1 MACYPTVPIFFG
13 SNCSHSL
20 LRVLHTCCRFLCLT
34 CLRYF
39 SFARCARPHAQVIV
53 GCRHVSSTRAG
64 RLLYLS
70 YLLYFPSVRC
80 TRTHSQ
86 SVVGCRHVPSTRA
99 VGFLFVII
107 FFSSLRSHSLSVCCR
122 LQARV
127 FHTCCRFSIC
137 YIFSSARCARILCHR
152 VVGCRHSLKHI
163 FFSSLRSHSLS
174 ECCRLQ
180 ARVFHTCCRFSSH
193 TCCWFSICYIFL
205 QLAALAPSVIEL

>member
-1 MACYPTVPIFFG
+1 MILQCGQRSIPKSNSIVACFSARCARTHYQGIVCFRHMACYPTVPIFFG

-20 LRVLHTCCRFLCLT
+20 LRVLHTYCRFLCLP

-80 TRTHSQ
+80 ARTHSQ
-86 SVVGCRHVPSTRA
+86 SVIGCRHVSSTRA

-107 FFSSLRSHSLSVCCR
+107 FFSSLRSHSHSVCQAAGICLPHVLSVF
-122 LQARV
+122 A
-127 FHTCCRFSIC
+127 
-137 YIFSSARCARILCHR
+137 
-152 VVGCRHSLKHI
+152 I
-163 FFSSLRSHSLS
+163 FFFGWLRSHPLS
-174 ECCRLQ
+174 
-180 ARVFHTCCRFSSH
+180 
-193 TCCWFSICYIFL
+193 
-205 QLAALAPSVIEL
+205 

>member
-1 MACYPTVPIFFG
+1 MTRRSEEQCQSLGYTNGLATWAKVHSKSNSIVACFSARCARTHYQGIVCFRHMACYPTVPIFFG

-80 TRTHSQ
+80 ARTHSQ
-86 SVVGCRHVPSTRA
+86 SVVGRRHVSSTRA
-99 VGFLFVII
+99 VGFLFVMI

-127 FHTCCRFSIC
+127 FYTCFRFSIC
-137 YIFSSARCARILCHR
+137 F
-152 VVGCRHSLKHI
+152 
-163 FFSSLRSHSLS
+163 
-174 ECCRLQ
+174 
-180 ARVFHTCCRFSSH
+180 
-193 TCCWFSICYIFL
+193 IFL
-205 QLAALAPSVIEL
+205 RLAALAPSVIEL